1 MPWSHLSAPPPVAS
15 VPPRPAP
22 VAPAPT
28 GRDARPPRRAP
39 RAPIALA
46 LLLAWASPAFARPPA
61 PPAPPSSVAPAAPV
75 PCDRIPG
82 LSGRWADIRSLQAD
96 YADVRTIRFLE
107 APLSS
112 TGRMVYLRPD
122 RLRMDTRTPSRQS
135 VVVDGGRVT
144 VRHDDLGRT
153 ERMDLDADRTAR
165 AVVDSIL
172 RVFGGRFDA
181 LDADYVC
188 AAAPQADGWRLA
200 LTPRNEPVSR
210 AIVRIDV
217 DLGPDRL
224 IRRVVLNEVGGDT
237 STLTFS
243 DVRVNAPMTPDE
255 EAAHF
260 PDVR

>member
-1 MPWSHLSAPPPVAS
+1 MPWSHPSAPPPAAS
-15 VPPRPAP
+15 DPTRPAP
-22 VAPAPT
+22 VVPPLT
-28 GRDARPPRRAP
+28 GRAARPPRHRP
-39 RAPIALA
+39 RTAIALA
-46 LLLAWASPAFARPPA
+46 VLLALASPALAQ
-61 PPAPPSSVAPAAPV
+61 PPAPPSSVAPVAPV

-107 APLSS
+107 APLTS

-135 VVVDGGRVT
+135 VVVDGGRVS

-165 AVVDSIL
+165 AVVYSIL

-181 LDADYVC
+181 LDADYAC
-188 AAAPQADGWRLA
+188 TAAAQADGWRLA

-243 DVRVNAPMTPDE
+243 NVRVNAPMTPDE
-255 EAAHF
+255 EASHF